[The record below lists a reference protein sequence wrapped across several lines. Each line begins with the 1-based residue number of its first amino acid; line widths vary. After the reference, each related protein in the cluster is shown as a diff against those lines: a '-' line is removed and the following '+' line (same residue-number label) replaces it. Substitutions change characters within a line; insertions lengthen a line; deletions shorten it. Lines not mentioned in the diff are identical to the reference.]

1 VDPAPVCPFCGK
13 GLEPIADV
21 VEHAVRH
28 VLVEG
33 GEIDVL
39 SPEAGEGILGGI
51 GAFLRYEN
59 PARITVPGS

>member
-1 VDPAPVCPFCGK
+1 MPSAVCWWT
-13 GLEPIADV
+13 
-21 VEHAVRH
+21 
-28 VLVEG
+28 G